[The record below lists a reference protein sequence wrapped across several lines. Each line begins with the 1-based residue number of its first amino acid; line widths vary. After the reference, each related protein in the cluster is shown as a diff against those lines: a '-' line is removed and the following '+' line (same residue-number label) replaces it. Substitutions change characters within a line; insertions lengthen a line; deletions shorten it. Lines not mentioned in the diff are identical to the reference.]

1 MEFLDLSPEII
12 ADDRPLPVILI
23 DSLPLLDAALDSLPD
38 GFFLFDA
45 ERRLTRVNPAGAELE
60 ISTGAPLEG
69 RLCCEMFWRVA
80 EAKECVVDRAL
91 RSGETVE
98 VEMPAGIHGMRPTL
112 LIVIPLKETAQSPA
126 GSAVVIAR
134 DVSELRRA
142 EREVLEHK
150 SFMASLADLAPD
162 EIYTLDLNGR
172 FTWMNER
179 ARASSDLIPTGLL
192 GRQLSEIVAAES
204 RESVA
209 DNLARTFA
217 GEATQCEVQVIRADA
232 TVRYVEAHTSP
243 LWKDGNVSGALVFL
257 RDMTERKRAQER
269 MAQSDKLRAV
279 GELAAGV
286 AHNLNNALTV
296 IQGRAQLLMMRT
308 EDESTRKS
316 LEVIT
321 RAVSD
326 GSQTLR
332 RILDFARRDAAQDF
346 APVDLAE
353 LISSSVE
360 IARPKWQNRSA
371 TRTGSINVTI
381 ENQGAVYVLGESAE
395 LREVVLNMIFNAVDA
410 MPDGGTI
417 ETGTRGELD
426 TACFWVADTGCGMPP
441 DVVAR
446 IYEPFYTTKGERG
459 TGLGLAASH
468 GIIARHGG
476 RIMVVSEEGLGT
488 RFEVRLPL
496 YEKSTQAKKREED
509 AVFAAAAVPVQV
521 KRARVLIV
529 EDEERVRAVMRDTF
543 ETAGHNVCEAATG
556 SQAIAYLE
564 EAKEEKFD
572 LVVSDLGLPEISGLH
587 VARWV
592 KEHSPETFFILVT
605 GWPEMVTPEDY
616 EKGRLD
622 VVIKKPFAG
631 TDVLEEAVKLLSGSS
646 RIEE

>member
-60 ISTGAPLEG
+60 MSAGAPLEG

-98 VEMPAGIHGMRPTL
+98 VEMPAGMHGMRPTL

-192 GRQLSEIVAAES
+192 GRQLGEIVAAES

-209 DNLARTFA
+209 ENLARTFA
-217 GEATQCEVQVIRADA
+217 GESTQCEVQVIRADA
-232 TVRYVEAHTSP
+232 TVRHVEAHTSP

-321 RAVSD
+321 RAVAD

-332 RILDFARRDAAQDF
+332 RILDFARRDTAQDF

-360 IARPKWQNRSA
+360 IARPKWQNRTA
-371 TRTGSINVTI
+371 TRSGSINVTI

-410 MPDGGTI
+410 MPEGGTI

-496 YEKSTQAKKREED
+496 YEKSTQARRREED
-509 AVFAAAAVPVQV
+509 GAFAACAPAQV

-529 EDEERVRAVMRDTF
+529 EDEERVRAIMRDTF
-543 ETAGHNVCEAATG
+543 ETAGHEVSEAATG

>member
-1 MEFLDLSPEII
+1 MDILDLSPEII
-12 ADDRPLPVILI
+12 AGERPLPVVLI

-60 ISTGAPLEG
+60 LAETAPLEG
-69 RLCCEMFWRVA
+69 RRCCEMFWRVA
-80 EAKECVVDRAL
+80 EATECVVDRAL

-98 VEMPAGIHGMRPTL
+98 VEMLAGLGGARPTL

-126 GSAVVIAR
+126 GSCAVIAR

-192 GRQLSEIVAAES
+192 GRQLGEIVAAES
-204 RESVA
+204 RERVA

-232 TVRYVEAHTSP
+232 TVRYVEAHISP

-308 EDESTRKS
+308 DDESTKKS

-321 RAVSD
+321 RAVAD

-332 RILDFARRDAAQDF
+332 RILDFARRDMAQEF

-371 TRTGSINVTI
+371 TRSGSIDVTI

-417 ETGTRGELD
+417 ETGTRNELD

-441 DVVAR
+441 DVVER
-446 IYEPFYTTKGERG
+446 IFEPFYTTKGERG

-488 RFEVRLPL
+488 RFEVRLPM
-496 YEKSTQAKKREED
+496 YEKSGQARRSAEES
-509 AVFAAAAVPVQV
+509 VAASQASAPVEV
-521 KRARVLIV
+521 NRARVLIV

-543 ETAGHNVCEAATG
+543 ETAGHEVTEAATG
-556 SQAIAYLE
+556 SQAIARLE
-564 EAKEEKFD
+564 EAQEEGKFD

-592 KEHSPETFFILVT
+592 KEHCPETLFILVT
-605 GWPEMVTPEDY
+605 GWPEMVMPEDY

-622 VVIKKPFAG
+622 AVIKKPFAG
-631 TDVLEEAVKLLSGSS
+631 TDVLDEATKLLLS
-646 RIEE
+646 RS